1 MEVVARRPSFS
12 DVPVTE
18 ASGRLATLPTVPSR
32 RDLFVSFE
40 RVRPRAGFSPAV
52 DVYYAD
58 NPPTAVVSV
67 EVAGADPDSLNLE
80 VKGRELVVSGVR
92 RAGQTEGR
100 LYQQLE
106 IAYGPFRR
114 AVALG
119 ADVDPDGARAT
130 YDDGIL
136 RVELPLVSR
145 DPRATSVPIEQHPG
159 RP

>member
-1 MEVVARRPSFS
+1 LRA
-12 DVPVTE
+12 
-18 ASGRLATLPTVPSR
+18 VPSR

-40 RVRPRAGFSPAV
+40 RVRPRAGFSPPV

-58 NPPTAVVSV
+58 DPPTAVVSV
-67 EVAGADPDSLNLE
+67 EVAGADPDSLGLE

-92 RAGQTEGR
+92 RAGQAEGR

-114 AVALG
+114 AVSLG
-119 ADVDPDGARAT
+119 ADVDPEGARAT

-136 RVELPLVSR
+136 RVELPLVAR
-145 DPRATSVPIEQHPG
+145 DPRARSVPIEQHPD

>member
-1 MEVVARRPSFS
+1 VSS
-12 DVPVTE
+12 Q
-18 ASGRLATLPTVPSR
+18 
-32 RDLFVSFE
+32 RDLFANFE
-40 RVRPRAGFSPAV
+40 RMRREIDELFGDVFERSGLAPTRGFSPRV
-52 DVYYAD
+52 DVYYTGK
-58 NPPTAVVSV
+58 PPRAVVMADLAGV
-67 EVAGADPDSLNLE
+67 EAEAVSLEIHGRQLTIQGERRQQDS
-80 VKGRELVVSGVR
+80 
-92 RAGQTEGR
+92 EGR

>member
-1 MEVVARRPSFS
+1 
-12 DVPVTE
+12 
-18 ASGRLATLPTVPSR
+18 LAPR

-40 RVRPRAGFSPAV
+40 RVRPRTGFSPAV
-52 DVYYAD
+52 DVYYTD
-58 NPPTAVVSV
+58 DPPTAVVSV
-67 EVAGADPDSLNLE
+67 ELAGADPDALSLE

-92 RAGQTEGR
+92 RAGQPEGR

-114 AVALG
+114 AVSLG
-119 ADVDPDGARAT
+119 ADVDPDSAKAT

-145 DPRATSVPIEQHPG
+145 DARARTVPIEQPE
-159 RP
+159 RR